1 MKLFLKVLLLIG
13 LVAVGKWEKSNS
25 FNMSKPAT
33 VISYPTYFQNTSNP
47 LTPKQVNTSFQ
58 KNITPLRF

>member
-1 MKLFLKVLLLIG
+1 MKLFLKVLVLIG

-33 VISYPTYFQNTSNP
+33 VISYPTYFQNTNNA
-47 LTPKQVNTSFQ
+47 LTPKQVNASLQ
-58 KNITPLRF
+58 NNLDPLRF